1 MKTLCITGTECAM
14 FNKISD
20 TIFNAGIS
28 PAKTITQPNG
38 SSMDFNDWHQ
48 KVVDEN
54 SLLSIDSSSKIGR
67 VWEQLAVDLFMENVG
82 QEKWGWACPHSVK
95 LLNFWHSFAPQLC
108 FILLYSTP
116 EEVIYAASKNLN
128 NNSAHN
134 NSGDAII
141 KQWLND
147 QQTMLNF
154 YIKNPLQSL
163 LINVND
169 FRKNPK
175 YLVEKINEHFNF
187 NLNSFT
193 ALNDPDSENL
203 KTLEPNSLAEYL
215 ANITLKQSKYFS
227 EVNNVFN
234 ELEKNKIIIVSNND
248 TNDNKLVENNNL
260 AIDSYSLLCQY
271 NQELQT
277 AKDNLQAAVNNTKKL
292 QTAKDNLQTAK
303 DNLQAAFNNTK
314 RENQNNKN
322 ILADLQDSKEEAELL
337 LRQLHKVQEELEF
350 YYLEYRA
357 EKKRADTIES
367 KWEKMLNKHPY
378 YIDCDNI
385 ICQNSS
391 DNQGLFW
398 SLENIE
404 IFNRSI
410 DFLQLETLLWQD
422 KIIFRFVEKQD
433 KDLPLLVWNPNS
445 KDNQNNNEF
454 IVCPL
459 IVNDAIQQLA
469 NTDIILLR
477 NLSILFL
484 QHLQQLLANNNS
496 NINDTDDVVNN
507 PNINTFIN
515 LFKQIPNF
523 LDNVL
528 PKTLRFDE
536 FYISDNTNIGS
547 EYESLTFHMTNIN
560 IGNTI
565 HKKFEFRLSCAN
577 IQNGNFGTDPKL
589 EFPEDFGKIILQNW
603 FAESEDDSGKKLEL
617 RFAIPNAMDISV
629 WNKLSQ
635 NDKIFIYNLVN
646 LLPNRITQLSKINT
660 NEKMFSRSFD
670 DWINLANTIKNIL
683 NNNVLT
689 KSK

>member
-67 VWEQLAVDLFMENVG
+67 IWEQLAVDLFMENVG
-82 QEKWGWACPHSVK
+82 QEKWGWACPQSVK

-116 EEVIYAASKNLN
+116 EEAIYTASISEKNN
-128 NNSAHN
+128 IDNSADN
-134 NSGDAII
+134 II
-141 KQWLND
+141 QQWIANQQIMLKFYLKNP
-147 QQTMLNF
+147 QQT
-154 YIKNPLQSL
+154 L
-163 LINVND
+163 LVNVND
-169 FRKNPK
+169 FKKNPQN
-175 YLVEKINEHFNF
+175 LVEKINEHFNF

-203 KTLEPNSLAEYL
+203 KILEPNSLAEYL
-215 ANITLKQSKYFS
+215 VNITLQQSQYLS
-227 EVNNVFN
+227 EVNTLFS
-234 ELEKNKIIIVSNND
+234 ELEKNKVAICVDEIIAENGIMNNSISTENNSKISNNN
-248 TNDNKLVENNNL
+248 NDSIVV
-260 AIDSYSLLCQY
+260 DSYALLCKY
-271 NQELQT
+271 NY
-277 AKDNLQAAVNNTKKL
+277 DISNNINLQNN
-292 QTAKDNLQTAK
+292 
-303 DNLQAAFNNTK
+303 FV
-314 RENQNNKN
+314 E
-322 ILADLQDSKEEAELL
+322 LQDSREEADLL

-469 NTDIILLR
+469 TTDIILLK
-477 NLSILFL
+477 NLSVLFF
-484 QHLQQLLANNNS
+484 QQLQNNKDGIIVS
-496 NINDTDDVVNN
+496 N
-507 PNINTFIN
+507 PNINLFIN
-515 LFKQIPNF
+515 MFRQIPDF

-536 FYISDNTNIGS
+536 LYIKDYEELG
-547 EYESLTFHMTNIN
+547 EYENLTFHLTNISFAN
-560 IGNTI
+560 KLYKN
-565 HKKFEFRLSCAN
+565 FEFRLACAN
-577 IQNGNFGTDPKL
+577 IQDNQFGTDPKL
-589 EFPEDFGKIILQNW
+589 EFPEEFGKIILENW
-603 FAESEDDSGKKLEL
+603 FAESEDNYGSKLEL
-617 RFAIPNAMDISV
+617 RFAIPNAMDINV
-629 WNKLSQ
+629 WDKLSQ
-635 NDKIFIYNLVN
+635 NDKNFIYNLVN

-683 NNNVLT
+683 NTQLAAANI
-689 KSK
+689 

>member
-67 VWEQLAVDLFMENVG
+67 IWEQLAVDLFMENVG
-82 QEKWGWACPHSVK
+82 QEKWGWACPQSVK

-116 EEVIYAASKNLN
+116 EEAIYSASKNLN

-147 QQTMLNF
+147 QQMMLKF

-169 FRKNPK
+169 FKKNPQN
-175 YLVEKINEHFNF
+175 LVEKINEHFNF

-203 KTLEPNSLAEYL
+203 KILEPNSLAEYL
-215 ANITLKQSKYFS
+215 VNITLQQSQYLS
-227 EVNNVFN
+227 EVNTLFS
-234 ELEKNKIIIVSNND
+234 ELEKNKVAICADEIIAENGIMNNSISTENNSKISNNN
-248 TNDNKLVENNNL
+248 NDSIVV
-260 AIDSYSLLCQY
+260 DSYALLCKY
-271 NQELQT
+271 NY
-277 AKDNLQAAVNNTKKL
+277 DISNNINLQNN
-292 QTAKDNLQTAK
+292 
-303 DNLQAAFNNTK
+303 FV
-314 RENQNNKN
+314 E
-322 ILADLQDSKEEAELL
+322 LQDSREEADLL

-454 IVCPL
+454 ILCPL

-469 NTDIILLR
+469 TTDIILLK
-477 NLSILFL
+477 NLSVLFF
-484 QHLQQLLANNNS
+484 QQLQNNKDGIIVS
-496 NINDTDDVVNN
+496 N
-507 PNINTFIN
+507 PNINLFIN
-515 LFKQIPNF
+515 MFRQIPDF

-536 FYISDNTNIGS
+536 LYIKDYEELG
-547 EYESLTFHMTNIN
+547 EYENLTFHLTNISFAN
-560 IGNTI
+560 KLYKN
-565 HKKFEFRLSCAN
+565 FEFRLACAN
-577 IQNGNFGTDPKL
+577 IQDNQFGTDPKL
-589 EFPEDFGKIILQNW
+589 EFPEEFGKIILENW
-603 FAESEDDSGKKLEL
+603 FAESEDNYGSKLEL
-617 RFAIPNAMDISV
+617 RFAIPNAMDINV
-629 WNKLSQ
+629 WDKLSQ
-635 NDKIFIYNLVN
+635 NDKNFIANLVN
-646 LLPNRITQLSKINT
+646 LLPYRIGQLSKTDMTDNLVE
-660 NEKMFSRSFD
+660 EKMFSRNYN

-683 NNNVLT
+683 NTQLAANI
-689 KSK
+689 

>member
-67 VWEQLAVDLFMENVG
+67 IWEQLAVDLFMENVG

-108 FILLYSTP
+108 FVLLYSTP

-147 QQTMLNF
+147 QQMMLKF

-203 KTLEPNSLAEYL
+203 KILEPNSLAEYL
-215 ANITLKQSKYFS
+215 VNITLQQSQYLS
-227 EVNNVFN
+227 EVNTLFS
-234 ELEKNKIIIVSNND
+234 ELEKNKVAICADEIIAENGIMNNSISTENNSKISNNN
-248 TNDNKLVENNNL
+248 NDSIVV
-260 AIDSYSLLCQY
+260 DSYALLCKY
-271 NQELQT
+271 NY
-277 AKDNLQAAVNNTKKL
+277 DIFNNINLQNN
-292 QTAKDNLQTAK
+292 
-303 DNLQAAFNNTK
+303 FV
-314 RENQNNKN
+314 E
-322 ILADLQDSKEEAELL
+322 LQDSREEADLL

-469 NTDIILLR
+469 TTDIILLK
-477 NLSILFL
+477 NLSMLFF
-484 QHLQQLLANNNS
+484 QQLQNNKDGIIVS
-496 NINDTDDVVNN
+496 N
-507 PNINTFIN
+507 PNINLFIN
-515 LFKQIPNF
+515 MFRQIPDF

-536 FYISDNTNIGS
+536 LYIKDYEELG
-547 EYESLTFHMTNIN
+547 EYENLTFHLTNISFAN
-560 IGNTI
+560 KLYKN
-565 HKKFEFRLSCAN
+565 FEFRLACAN
-577 IQNGNFGTDPKL
+577 IQDNQFGTDPKL
-589 EFPEDFGKIILQNW
+589 EFPEEFGKIILENW
-603 FAESEDDSGKKLEL
+603 FAESEDNYGSKLEL
-617 RFAIPNAMDISV
+617 RFAIPNAMDINV
-629 WNKLSQ
+629 WDKLSQ
-635 NDKIFIYNLVN
+635 NDKNFIANLVN
-646 LLPNRITQLSKINT
+646 LLPYRIGQLSKTDMTDNLVE
-660 NEKMFSRSFD
+660 EKMFSRNYN

-683 NNNVLT
+683 NTQLAANI
-689 KSK
+689 

>member
-116 EEVIYAASKNLN
+116 EEAIYSASKNLN

-147 QQTMLNF
+147 QQMMLKF

-203 KTLEPNSLAEYL
+203 KILEPNSLAEYL
-215 ANITLKQSKYFS
+215 VNITLQQSQYLS
-227 EVNNVFN
+227 EVNTLFS
-234 ELEKNKIIIVSNND
+234 ELEKNKVAICADEIIAENDIMNNSISTENNSKISNNN
-248 TNDNKLVENNNL
+248 NDSIVV
-260 AIDSYSLLCQY
+260 DSYALLCKY
-271 NQELQT
+271 NY
-277 AKDNLQAAVNNTKKL
+277 DISNNINLQNN
-292 QTAKDNLQTAK
+292 
-303 DNLQAAFNNTK
+303 FV
-314 RENQNNKN
+314 E
-322 ILADLQDSKEEAELL
+322 LQDSREEADLL

-469 NTDIILLR
+469 TTDIILLK
-477 NLSILFL
+477 NLSVLFF
-484 QHLQQLLANNNS
+484 QQLQNNKDGIIVS
-496 NINDTDDVVNN
+496 N
-507 PNINTFIN
+507 PNINLFIN
-515 LFKQIPNF
+515 MFRQIPDF

-536 FYISDNTNIGS
+536 LYIKDYEELG
-547 EYESLTFHMTNIN
+547 EYENLTFHLTNISFAN
-560 IGNTI
+560 KLYKN
-565 HKKFEFRLSCAN
+565 FEFRLACAN
-577 IQNGNFGTDPKL
+577 IQDNQFGTDPKL
-589 EFPEDFGKIILQNW
+589 EFPEEFGKIILENW
-603 FAESEDDSGKKLEL
+603 FAESEDNYGSKLEL
-617 RFAIPNAMDISV
+617 RFAIPNAMDINV
-629 WNKLSQ
+629 WDKLSQ
-635 NDKIFIYNLVN
+635 NDKNFIANLVN
-646 LLPNRITQLSKINT
+646 LLPYRIGQLSKTDMTDNLVE
-660 NEKMFSRSFD
+660 EKMFSRNYN

-683 NNNVLT
+683 NTQLAANI
-689 KSK
+689 

>member
-67 VWEQLAVDLFMENVG
+67 IWEQLAVDLFMENVG
-82 QEKWGWACPHSVK
+82 QEKWGWACPQSVK

-128 NNSAHN
+128 NSGVHN

-147 QQTMLNF
+147 QQMMLKF

-203 KTLEPNSLAEYL
+203 KILEPNSLAEYL
-215 ANITLKQSKYFS
+215 VNITLQQSQYLS
-227 EVNNVFN
+227 EVNTLFS
-234 ELEKNKIIIVSNND
+234 ELEKNKVAICADEIIAENDIMNNSISTENNSKISNNN
-248 TNDNKLVENNNL
+248 NDSIVV
-260 AIDSYSLLCQY
+260 DSYALLCKY
-271 NQELQT
+271 NY
-277 AKDNLQAAVNNTKKL
+277 DISNNINLQNN
-292 QTAKDNLQTAK
+292 
-303 DNLQAAFNNTK
+303 FV
-314 RENQNNKN
+314 E
-322 ILADLQDSKEEAELL
+322 LQDSREEADLL

-469 NTDIILLR
+469 TTDIILLK
-477 NLSILFL
+477 NLSVLFF
-484 QHLQQLLANNNS
+484 QQLQNNKDG
-496 NINDTDDVVNN
+496 IIVIN
-507 PNINTFIN
+507 PNINLFIN
-515 LFKQIPNF
+515 MFRQIPDF

-536 FYISDNTNIGS
+536 LYIKDYEELG

-565 HKKFEFRLSCAN
+565 HKEFEFRLSCAN

-589 EFPEDFGKIILQNW
+589 EFPEEFGKIILENW
-603 FAESEDDSGKKLEL
+603 FAESEDNYGSKLEL
-617 RFAIPNAMDISV
+617 RFAIPNAMDINV
-629 WNKLSQ
+629 WDKLSQ
-635 NDKIFIYNLVN
+635 NDKNFIYNLVN

-683 NNNVLT
+683 NTQLSANI
-689 KSK
+689 

>member
-67 VWEQLAVDLFMENVG
+67 IWEQLAVDLFMENVG
-82 QEKWGWACPHSVK
+82 QEKWGWACPQSVK

-116 EEVIYAASKNLN
+116 EEAIYSASKNLN

-147 QQTMLNF
+147 QQMMLKF
-154 YIKNPLQSL
+154 YMKNPLQSL

-203 KTLEPNSLAEYL
+203 KILEPNSLAEYL
-215 ANITLKQSKYFS
+215 VNITLQQSQYLS
-227 EVNNVFN
+227 EVNTLFS
-234 ELEKNKIIIVSNND
+234 ELEKNKVAICVDEIIAENSIMNNSISMENNSKISNNN
-248 TNDNKLVENNNL
+248 NDSIVV
-260 AIDSYSLLCQY
+260 DSYALLCKY
-271 NQELQT
+271 NY
-277 AKDNLQAAVNNTKKL
+277 DISNNINLQNN
-292 QTAKDNLQTAK
+292 
-303 DNLQAAFNNTK
+303 FV
-314 RENQNNKN
+314 E
-322 ILADLQDSKEEAELL
+322 LQDSREEADLL

-367 KWEKMLNKHPY
+367 KWEKMLNKYPY

-469 NTDIILLR
+469 TTDIILLK
-477 NLSILFL
+477 NLSVLFF
-484 QHLQQLLANNNS
+484 QQLQNNKDGIIVS
-496 NINDTDDVVNN
+496 N
-507 PNINTFIN
+507 PNINLFIN
-515 LFKQIPNF
+515 MFRQIPDF

-536 FYISDNTNIGS
+536 LYIKDYEELG
-547 EYESLTFHMTNIN
+547 EYENLTFHLTNISFAN
-560 IGNTI
+560 KLYKN
-565 HKKFEFRLSCAN
+565 FEFRLACAN
-577 IQNGNFGTDPKL
+577 IQDNQFGTDPKL
-589 EFPEDFGKIILQNW
+589 EFPEEFGKIILENW
-603 FAESEDDSGKKLEL
+603 FAESEDNYGSKLEL
-617 RFAIPNAMDISV
+617 RFAIPNAMDINV
-629 WNKLSQ
+629 WDKLSQ
-635 NDKIFIYNLVN
+635 NDKNFIANLVN

-683 NNNVLT
+683 NTQLAANI
-689 KSK
+689 

>member
-116 EEVIYAASKNLN
+116 EEAIYSASKNLN

-147 QQTMLNF
+147 QQMMLKF

-203 KTLEPNSLAEYL
+203 KILEPNSLAEYL
-215 ANITLKQSKYFS
+215 VNITLQQSQYLS
-227 EVNNVFN
+227 EVNTLFS
-234 ELEKNKIIIVSNND
+234 ELEKNKVAICADEIIAENDIMNNSISTENNSKISNNN
-248 TNDNKLVENNNL
+248 NDSIVV
-260 AIDSYSLLCQY
+260 DSYALLCKY
-271 NQELQT
+271 NY
-277 AKDNLQAAVNNTKKL
+277 DISNNINLQNN
-292 QTAKDNLQTAK
+292 
-303 DNLQAAFNNTK
+303 FV
-314 RENQNNKN
+314 E
-322 ILADLQDSKEEAELL
+322 LQDSREEADLL

-469 NTDIILLR
+469 TTDIILLK
-477 NLSILFL
+477 NLSVLFF
-484 QHLQQLLANNNS
+484 QQLQNNKDGIIVS
-496 NINDTDDVVNN
+496 N
-507 PNINTFIN
+507 PNINLFIN
-515 LFKQIPNF
+515 MFRQIPDF

-536 FYISDNTNIGS
+536 LYIKDYEELG
-547 EYESLTFHMTNIN
+547 EYENLTFHLTNISFAN
-560 IGNTI
+560 KLYKN
-565 HKKFEFRLSCAN
+565 FEFRLACAN
-577 IQNGNFGTDPKL
+577 IQDNQFGTDPKL
-589 EFPEDFGKIILQNW
+589 EFPEEFGKIILENW
-603 FAESEDDSGKKLEL
+603 FAESEDKYGSKLEL
-617 RFAIPNAMDISV
+617 RFAIPNAMDINV
-629 WNKLSQ
+629 WDKLSQ
-635 NDKIFIYNLVN
+635 NDKNFIYNLVN

-683 NNNVLT
+683 NTQLAAANI
-689 KSK
+689 

>member
-67 VWEQLAVDLFMENVG
+67 IWEQLAVDLFMENVG
-82 QEKWGWACPHSVK
+82 QEKWGWACPQSVK

-116 EEVIYAASKNLN
+116 EEAIYSASKNLN

-147 QQTMLNF
+147 QQMMLKF

-203 KTLEPNSLAEYL
+203 KILEPNSLAEYL
-215 ANITLKQSKYFS
+215 VNITLQQSQYLS
-227 EVNNVFN
+227 EVNTLFS
-234 ELEKNKIIIVSNND
+234 ELEKNKVAICADEIIAENGIMNNSISTENNSKISNNN
-248 TNDNKLVENNNL
+248 NDSIVV
-260 AIDSYSLLCQY
+260 DSYALLCKY
-271 NQELQT
+271 NY
-277 AKDNLQAAVNNTKKL
+277 DISNNINLQNN
-292 QTAKDNLQTAK
+292 
-303 DNLQAAFNNTK
+303 FV
-314 RENQNNKN
+314 E
-322 ILADLQDSKEEAELL
+322 LQDSREDADLL

-469 NTDIILLR
+469 TTDIILLK
-477 NLSILFL
+477 NLSVLFL
-484 QHLQQLLANNNS
+484 QQLQNS
-496 NINDTDDVVNN
+496 NSDIVNRN
-507 PNINTFIN
+507 PNINLFIN
-515 LFKQIPNF
+515 VFRQIPNF

-536 FYISDNTNIGS
+536 LYIKDYEELG
-547 EYESLTFHMTNIN
+547 EYENLTFHLTNISFAN
-560 IGNTI
+560 KLYKN
-565 HKKFEFRLSCAN
+565 FEFRLACAN
-577 IQNGNFGTDPKL
+577 IQDNQFGTDPKL
-589 EFPEDFGKIILQNW
+589 EFPEEFGKIILENW
-603 FAESEDDSGKKLEL
+603 FAESEDNYGSKLEL
-617 RFAIPNAMDISV
+617 RFAIPNAMDINV
-629 WNKLSQ
+629 WDKLSQ
-635 NDKIFIYNLVN
+635 NDKNFIANLVN
-646 LLPNRITQLSKINT
+646 LLPYRIEQLSKTDITGNSAE
-660 NEKMFSRSFD
+660 EKMFSRNYN

-683 NNNVLT
+683 NTQLAANI
-689 KSK
+689 

>member
-67 VWEQLAVDLFMENVG
+67 IWEQLAVDLFMENVG
-82 QEKWGWACPHSVK
+82 QEKWGWACPQSVK

-108 FILLYSTP
+108 FVLLYSTP

-147 QQTMLNF
+147 QQMMLKF

-203 KTLEPNSLAEYL
+203 KILEPNSLAEYL
-215 ANITLKQSKYFS
+215 VNITLQQSQYLS
-227 EVNNVFN
+227 EVNTLFS
-234 ELEKNKIIIVSNND
+234 ELEKNKVAICADEIIAENGIMNNSISTENNSKISNNN
-248 TNDNKLVENNNL
+248 NDSIVV
-260 AIDSYSLLCQY
+260 DSYALLCKY
-271 NQELQT
+271 NY
-277 AKDNLQAAVNNTKKL
+277 DISNNINLQNN
-292 QTAKDNLQTAK
+292 
-303 DNLQAAFNNTK
+303 FV
-314 RENQNNKN
+314 E
-322 ILADLQDSKEEAELL
+322 LQDSREEADLL

-469 NTDIILLR
+469 TTDIILLK
-477 NLSILFL
+477 NLSVLFF
-484 QHLQQLLANNNS
+484 QQLQNNKDGIIVS
-496 NINDTDDVVNN
+496 N
-507 PNINTFIN
+507 PNINLFIN
-515 LFKQIPNF
+515 MFRQIPDF

-536 FYISDNTNIGS
+536 LYIKDYEELG
-547 EYESLTFHMTNIN
+547 EYENLTFHLTNISFAN
-560 IGNTI
+560 KLYKN
-565 HKKFEFRLSCAN
+565 FEFRLACAN
-577 IQNGNFGTDPKL
+577 IQDNQFGTDPKL
-589 EFPEDFGKIILQNW
+589 EFPEEFGKIILENW
-603 FAESEDDSGKKLEL
+603 FAESEDNYGSKLEL
-617 RFAIPNAMDISV
+617 RFAIPNAMDINV
-629 WNKLSQ
+629 WDKLSQ
-635 NDKIFIYNLVN
+635 NDKNFIYNLVN

-683 NNNVLT
+683 NTQLAANI
-689 KSK
+689 

>member
-67 VWEQLAVDLFMENVG
+67 IWEQLAVDLFMENVG

-116 EEVIYAASKNLN
+116 EEAIYAASKNLN
-128 NNSAHN
+128 NNSPHN

-147 QQTMLNF
+147 QQMMLKF

-169 FRKNPK
+169 FKKNPQN
-175 YLVEKINEHFNF
+175 LVEKINEHFNF

-203 KTLEPNSLAEYL
+203 KILEPNSLAEYL
-215 ANITLKQSKYFS
+215 VNITLQQSQYLS
-227 EVNNVFN
+227 EVNTLFS
-234 ELEKNKIIIVSNND
+234 ELEKNKVAICADEIIAENGIMNNSISTENNSKISNNN
-248 TNDNKLVENNNL
+248 NDSIVV
-260 AIDSYSLLCQY
+260 DSYALLCKY
-271 NQELQT
+271 NY
-277 AKDNLQAAVNNTKKL
+277 DISNNINLQNN
-292 QTAKDNLQTAK
+292 
-303 DNLQAAFNNTK
+303 FV
-314 RENQNNKN
+314 E
-322 ILADLQDSKEEAELL
+322 LQDSREEADLL

-454 IVCPL
+454 ILCPL

-469 NTDIILLR
+469 TTDIILLK
-477 NLSILFL
+477 NLSVLFF
-484 QHLQQLLANNNS
+484 QQLQNNKDGIIVS
-496 NINDTDDVVNN
+496 N
-507 PNINTFIN
+507 PNINLFIN
-515 LFKQIPNF
+515 MFRQIPDF

-536 FYISDNTNIGS
+536 LYIKDYEELG
-547 EYESLTFHMTNIN
+547 EYENLTFHLTNISFAN
-560 IGNTI
+560 KLYKN
-565 HKKFEFRLSCAN
+565 FEFRLACAN
-577 IQNGNFGTDPKL
+577 IQDNQFGTDPKL
-589 EFPEDFGKIILQNW
+589 EFPEEFGKIILENW
-603 FAESEDDSGKKLEL
+603 FAESEDNYGSKLEL
-617 RFAIPNAMDISV
+617 RFAIPNAMDINV
-629 WNKLSQ
+629 WDKLSQ
-635 NDKIFIYNLVN
+635 NDKNFIANLVN
-646 LLPNRITQLSKINT
+646 LLPYRIGQLSKTDMTDNLVE
-660 NEKMFSRSFD
+660 EKMFSRNYN

-683 NNNVLT
+683 NTQLAANI
-689 KSK
+689 

>member
-67 VWEQLAVDLFMENVG
+67 IWEQLAVDLFMENVG
-82 QEKWGWACPHSVK
+82 QEKWGWACPQSVK

-128 NNSAHN
+128 NSGVHN

-147 QQTMLNF
+147 QQMMLKF

-193 ALNDPDSENL
+193 ALNDPDFENL
-203 KTLEPNSLAEYL
+203 KILEPNSLAEYL
-215 ANITLKQSKYFS
+215 VNITLQQSQYLS
-227 EVNNVFN
+227 EVNTLFS
-234 ELEKNKIIIVSNND
+234 ELEKNKVAICADEIIAENGIMNNSISTENNSKISNNN
-248 TNDNKLVENNNL
+248 NDSIVV
-260 AIDSYSLLCQY
+260 DSYALLCKY
-271 NQELQT
+271 NY
-277 AKDNLQAAVNNTKKL
+277 DISNNINLQNN
-292 QTAKDNLQTAK
+292 
-303 DNLQAAFNNTK
+303 FV
-314 RENQNNKN
+314 E
-322 ILADLQDSKEEAELL
+322 LQDSREEADLL

-367 KWEKMLNKHPY
+367 KWEKMLNKYPY

-469 NTDIILLR
+469 TTDIILLK
-477 NLSILFL
+477 NLSVLFF
-484 QHLQQLLANNNS
+484 QQLQNNKDGIIVS
-496 NINDTDDVVNN
+496 N
-507 PNINTFIN
+507 PNINLFIN
-515 LFKQIPNF
+515 MFRQIPDF

-536 FYISDNTNIGS
+536 LYIKDYEELG
-547 EYESLTFHMTNIN
+547 EYENLTFHLTNISFAN
-560 IGNTI
+560 KLYKN
-565 HKKFEFRLSCAN
+565 FEFRLACAN
-577 IQNGNFGTDPKL
+577 IQDNQFGTDPKL
-589 EFPEDFGKIILQNW
+589 EFPEEFGKIILENW
-603 FAESEDDSGKKLEL
+603 FAESEDNYGSKLEL
-617 RFAIPNAMDISV
+617 RFAIPNAMDINV
-629 WNKLSQ
+629 WDKLSQ
-635 NDKIFIYNLVN
+635 NDKNFIYNLVN

-683 NNNVLT
+683 NTQLAANI
-689 KSK
+689 

>member
-67 VWEQLAVDLFMENVG
+67 IWEQLAVDLFMENVG

-116 EEVIYAASKNLN
+116 EEAIYSASKNLN

-147 QQTMLNF
+147 QQMMLKF

-203 KTLEPNSLAEYL
+203 KILEPNSLAEYL
-215 ANITLKQSKYFS
+215 VNITLQQSQYLS
-227 EVNNVFN
+227 EVNTLFS
-234 ELEKNKIIIVSNND
+234 ELEKNKVAICADEIIAENGIMNNSISTENNSKISNNN
-248 TNDNKLVENNNL
+248 NDSIVV
-260 AIDSYSLLCQY
+260 DSYALLCKY
-271 NQELQT
+271 NY
-277 AKDNLQAAVNNTKKL
+277 DISNNINLQNN
-292 QTAKDNLQTAK
+292 
-303 DNLQAAFNNTK
+303 FV
-314 RENQNNKN
+314 E
-322 ILADLQDSKEEAELL
+322 LQDSREEADLL

-469 NTDIILLR
+469 TTDIILLK
-477 NLSILFL
+477 NLSVLFF
-484 QHLQQLLANNNS
+484 QQLQNNKDGIIVS
-496 NINDTDDVVNN
+496 N
-507 PNINTFIN
+507 PNINLFIN
-515 LFKQIPNF
+515 MFRQIPDF

-536 FYISDNTNIGS
+536 LYIKDYEELG
-547 EYESLTFHMTNIN
+547 EYENLTFHLTNISFAN
-560 IGNTI
+560 KLYKN
-565 HKKFEFRLSCAN
+565 FEFRLACAN
-577 IQNGNFGTDPKL
+577 IQDNQFGTDPKL
-589 EFPEDFGKIILQNW
+589 EFPEEFGKIILENW
-603 FAESEDDSGKKLEL
+603 FAESEDNYGSKLEL
-617 RFAIPNAMDISV
+617 RFAIPNAMDINV
-629 WNKLSQ
+629 WDKLSQ
-635 NDKIFIYNLVN
+635 NDKNFIYNLVN
-646 LLPNRITQLSKINT
+646 LLSNRITQLSKINT

-683 NNNVLT
+683 NTQLAANI
-689 KSK
+689 

>member
-67 VWEQLAVDLFMENVG
+67 IWEQLAVDLFMENVG
-82 QEKWGWACPHSVK
+82 QEKWGWACPQSVK

-116 EEVIYAASKNLN
+116 EEAIYSASKNLN

-147 QQTMLNF
+147 QQMMLKF

-169 FRKNPK
+169 FKKNPQN
-175 YLVEKINEHFNF
+175 LVEKINEHFNF

-193 ALNDPDSENL
+193 ALNDSDSENL
-203 KTLEPNSLAEYL
+203 KILEPNSLAEYL
-215 ANITLKQSKYFS
+215 VNITLQQSQYLS
-227 EVNNVFN
+227 EVNTLFS
-234 ELEKNKIIIVSNND
+234 ELEKNKVAICADEIIAENGIMNNSISTENNSKISNNN
-248 TNDNKLVENNNL
+248 NDSIVV
-260 AIDSYSLLCQY
+260 DSYALLCKY
-271 NQELQT
+271 NY
-277 AKDNLQAAVNNTKKL
+277 DISNNINLQNN
-292 QTAKDNLQTAK
+292 
-303 DNLQAAFNNTK
+303 FV
-314 RENQNNKN
+314 E
-322 ILADLQDSKEEAELL
+322 LQDSREEADLL

-469 NTDIILLR
+469 TTDIILLK
-477 NLSILFL
+477 NLSVLFF
-484 QHLQQLLANNNS
+484 QQLQNNKDGIIVS
-496 NINDTDDVVNN
+496 N
-507 PNINTFIN
+507 PNINLFIN
-515 LFKQIPNF
+515 MFRQIPDF

-536 FYISDNTNIGS
+536 LYIKDYEELG
-547 EYESLTFHMTNIN
+547 EYENLTFHLTNISFAN
-560 IGNTI
+560 KLYKN
-565 HKKFEFRLSCAN
+565 FEFRLACAN
-577 IQNGNFGTDPKL
+577 IQDNQFGTDPKL
-589 EFPEDFGKIILQNW
+589 EFPEEFGKIILENW

-683 NNNVLT
+683 NTQLAANI
-689 KSK
+689 

>member
-67 VWEQLAVDLFMENVG
+67 IWEQLAVDLFMENVG

-108 FILLYSTP
+108 FVLLYSTP

-147 QQTMLNF
+147 QQMMLKF

-203 KTLEPNSLAEYL
+203 KILEPNSLAEYL
-215 ANITLKQSKYFS
+215 VNITLQQSQYLS
-227 EVNNVFN
+227 EVNTLFS
-234 ELEKNKIIIVSNND
+234 ELEKNKVAICADEIIADNGIMNNSISTENNSKISNNN
-248 TNDNKLVENNNL
+248 NDSIVV
-260 AIDSYSLLCQY
+260 DSYALLCKY
-271 NQELQT
+271 NY
-277 AKDNLQAAVNNTKKL
+277 DISNNINLQNN
-292 QTAKDNLQTAK
+292 
-303 DNLQAAFNNTK
+303 FV
-314 RENQNNKN
+314 E
-322 ILADLQDSKEEAELL
+322 LQDSREEADLL

-469 NTDIILLR
+469 TTDIILLK
-477 NLSILFL
+477 NLSVLFF
-484 QHLQQLLANNNS
+484 QQLQNNKDGIIVS
-496 NINDTDDVVNN
+496 N
-507 PNINTFIN
+507 PNINLFIN
-515 LFKQIPNF
+515 MFRQIPDF

-536 FYISDNTNIGS
+536 LYIKDYEELG
-547 EYESLTFHMTNIN
+547 EYENLTFHLTNISFAN
-560 IGNTI
+560 KLYKN
-565 HKKFEFRLSCAN
+565 FEFRLACAN
-577 IQNGNFGTDPKL
+577 IQDNQFGTDPKL
-589 EFPEDFGKIILQNW
+589 EFPEEFGKIILENW
-603 FAESEDDSGKKLEL
+603 FAESEDNYGSKLEL
-617 RFAIPNAMDISV
+617 RFAIPNAMDINV
-629 WNKLSQ
+629 WDKLSQ

-670 DWINLANTIKNIL
+670 DWINLANNFIREISKIFCNI
-683 NNNVLT
+683 
-689 KSK
+689 

>member
-1 MKTLCITGTECAM
+1 MKTLCITGTKCAM

-38 SSMDFNDWHQ
+38 SSIDFNDWHQ

-67 VWEQLAVDLFMENVG
+67 IWEQLAVDLFMENVG

-116 EEVIYAASKNLN
+116 EEAIYSASKNLN

-147 QQTMLNF
+147 QQMMLKF

-203 KTLEPNSLAEYL
+203 KILEPNSLAEYL
-215 ANITLKQSKYFS
+215 VNITLQQSQYLS
-227 EVNNVFN
+227 EVNTLFS
-234 ELEKNKIIIVSNND
+234 ELEKNKVAICADEIIAENGIMNNSISTENNSKISNNN
-248 TNDNKLVENNNL
+248 NDSIVV
-260 AIDSYSLLCQY
+260 DSYALLCKY
-271 NQELQT
+271 NY
-277 AKDNLQAAVNNTKKL
+277 DISNNINLQNN
-292 QTAKDNLQTAK
+292 
-303 DNLQAAFNNTK
+303 FV
-314 RENQNNKN
+314 E
-322 ILADLQDSKEEAELL
+322 LQDSREEADLL

-410 DFLQLETLLWQD
+410 DFLQLETLLWKD

-469 NTDIILLR
+469 TTDIILLK
-477 NLSILFL
+477 NLSVLFL
-484 QHLQQLLANNNS
+484 QQLQNNKDGIIVS
-496 NINDTDDVVNN
+496 N
-507 PNINTFIN
+507 PNINLFIN
-515 LFKQIPNF
+515 MFRQIPDF

-536 FYISDNTNIGS
+536 LYIKDYEELG
-547 EYESLTFHMTNIN
+547 EYENLTFHLTNISFAN
-560 IGNTI
+560 KLYKN
-565 HKKFEFRLSCAN
+565 FEFRLACAN
-577 IQNGNFGTDPKL
+577 IQDNQFGTDPKL
-589 EFPEDFGKIILQNW
+589 EFPEEFGKIILENW
-603 FAESEDDSGKKLEL
+603 FAESEDKYGSKLEL
-617 RFAIPNAMDISV
+617 RFAIPNAMDINV
-629 WNKLSQ
+629 WDKLSQ
-635 NDKIFIYNLVN
+635 NDKNFIYNLVN

-683 NNNVLT
+683 NTQLAAANI
-689 KSK
+689 

>member
-67 VWEQLAVDLFMENVG
+67 IWEQLAVDLFMENVG

-116 EEVIYAASKNLN
+116 EEAIYSASKNLN

-147 QQTMLNF
+147 QQMMLKF

-203 KTLEPNSLAEYL
+203 KILEPNSLAEYL
-215 ANITLKQSKYFS
+215 VNITLQQSQYLS
-227 EVNNVFN
+227 EVNTLFS
-234 ELEKNKIIIVSNND
+234 ELEKNKVAICANEIIAENDIMNNSISTENNSKISNNN
-248 TNDNKLVENNNL
+248 NDSIVV
-260 AIDSYSLLCQY
+260 DSYAFLCKY
-271 NQELQT
+271 NY
-277 AKDNLQAAVNNTKKL
+277 DISNNINLQNN
-292 QTAKDNLQTAK
+292 
-303 DNLQAAFNNTK
+303 FV
-314 RENQNNKN
+314 E
-322 ILADLQDSKEEAELL
+322 LQDSREEADLL

-469 NTDIILLR
+469 TTDIILLK
-477 NLSILFL
+477 NLSVLFF
-484 QHLQQLLANNNS
+484 QQLQNNKDGIIVS
-496 NINDTDDVVNN
+496 N
-507 PNINTFIN
+507 PNIN
-515 LFKQIPNF
+515 LFSNMFRQIPDF

-528 PKTLRFDE
+528 LKTLRFDE
-536 FYISDNTNIGS
+536 LYIKDYEELG
-547 EYESLTFHMTNIN
+547 EYENLTFHLTNISFAN
-560 IGNTI
+560 KLYKN
-565 HKKFEFRLSCAN
+565 FEFRLACAN
-577 IQNGNFGTDPKL
+577 IQDNQFGTDPKL
-589 EFPEDFGKIILQNW
+589 EFPEEFGKIILENW
-603 FAESEDDSGKKLEL
+603 FAESEDNYGSKLEL
-617 RFAIPNAMDISV
+617 RFAIPNAMDINV
-629 WNKLSQ
+629 WDKLSQ
-635 NDKIFIYNLVN
+635 NDKNFIYNLVN
-646 LLPNRITQLSKINT
+646 LLPNQITQLSKINT

-683 NNNVLT
+683 NTQLSANI
-689 KSK
+689 

>member
-67 VWEQLAVDLFMENVG
+67 IWEQLAVDLFMENVG
-82 QEKWGWACPHSVK
+82 QEKWGWACPQSVK

-116 EEVIYAASKNLN
+116 EEAIYSASKNLN

-147 QQTMLNF
+147 QQMMLKF

-203 KTLEPNSLAEYL
+203 KILEPNSLAEYL
-215 ANITLKQSKYFS
+215 VNITLQQSQYLS
-227 EVNNVFN
+227 EVNTLFS
-234 ELEKNKIIIVSNND
+234 ELEKNKVAICADEIIAENGIMNNSISTENNSKISNNN
-248 TNDNKLVENNNL
+248 NDSIVV
-260 AIDSYSLLCQY
+260 DSYALLCKY
-271 NQELQT
+271 NY
-277 AKDNLQAAVNNTKKL
+277 DISNNINLQ
-292 QTAKDNLQTAK
+292 DN
-303 DNLQAAFNNTK
+303 FV
-314 RENQNNKN
+314 E
-322 ILADLQDSKEEAELL
+322 LQDSREDADLL

-469 NTDIILLR
+469 TTDIILLK
-477 NLSILFL
+477 NLSVLFF
-484 QHLQQLLANNNS
+484 QQLQNNKDGIIVS
-496 NINDTDDVVNN
+496 N
-507 PNINTFIN
+507 PNINLFIN
-515 LFKQIPNF
+515 MFRQIPDF

-536 FYISDNTNIGS
+536 LYIKDYEELG
-547 EYESLTFHMTNIN
+547 EYENLTFHLTNISFAN
-560 IGNTI
+560 KLYKN
-565 HKKFEFRLSCAN
+565 FEFRLACAN
-577 IQNGNFGTDPKL
+577 IQDNQFGTDPKL
-589 EFPEDFGKIILQNW
+589 EFPEEFGKIILENW
-603 FAESEDDSGKKLEL
+603 FAESEDNYGSKLEL
-617 RFAIPNAMDISV
+617 RFAIPNAMDINV
-629 WNKLSQ
+629 WDKLSQ

-683 NNNVLT
+683 NTQLAANI
-689 KSK
+689 

>member
-67 VWEQLAVDLFMENVG
+67 IWEQLAVDLFMENVG

-116 EEVIYAASKNLN
+116 EEAIYAASKNLN

-147 QQTMLNF
+147 QQMMLKF

-203 KTLEPNSLAEYL
+203 KILEPNSLAEYL
-215 ANITLKQSKYFS
+215 VNITLQQSQYLS
-227 EVNNVFN
+227 EVNTLFS
-234 ELEKNKIIIVSNND
+234 ELEKNKVAICADEIIAENGIMNNSISTENNSKISNNN
-248 TNDNKLVENNNL
+248 NDSIVV
-260 AIDSYSLLCQY
+260 DSYALLCKY
-271 NQELQT
+271 NY
-277 AKDNLQAAVNNTKKL
+277 DISNNINLQNN
-292 QTAKDNLQTAK
+292 
-303 DNLQAAFNNTK
+303 FV
-314 RENQNNKN
+314 E
-322 ILADLQDSKEEAELL
+322 LQDSREEADLL

-469 NTDIILLR
+469 TTDIILLK
-477 NLSILFL
+477 NLSVLFF
-484 QHLQQLLANNNS
+484 QQLQNNKDGIIVS
-496 NINDTDDVVNN
+496 N
-507 PNINTFIN
+507 PNINLFIN
-515 LFKQIPNF
+515 MFRQIPDF

-536 FYISDNTNIGS
+536 LYIKDYEELG
-547 EYESLTFHMTNIN
+547 EYENLTFHLTNISFAN
-560 IGNTI
+560 KLYKN
-565 HKKFEFRLSCAN
+565 FEFRLACAN
-577 IQNGNFGTDPKL
+577 IQDNQFGTDPKL
-589 EFPEDFGKIILQNW
+589 EFPEEFGKIILENW
-603 FAESEDDSGKKLEL
+603 FAESEDNYGSKLEL
-617 RFAIPNAMDISV
+617 RFAIPNAMDINV
-629 WNKLSQ
+629 WDKLSQ

-683 NNNVLT
+683 NTQLAANI
-689 KSK
+689 

>member
-38 SSMDFNDWHQ
+38 SSMNFNDWHQ

-67 VWEQLAVDLFMENVG
+67 IWEQLAVDLFMENVG
-82 QEKWGWACPHSVK
+82 QEKWGWACPQSVK

-116 EEVIYAASKNLN
+116 EEAIYTASINEKNN
-128 NNSAHN
+128 IDNSADN
-134 NSGDAII
+134 II
-141 KQWLND
+141 QQWIANQQIMLKFYLKNP
-147 QQTMLNF
+147 QQT
-154 YIKNPLQSL
+154 L
-163 LINVND
+163 LVNVND
-169 FRKNPK
+169 FKKNPQN
-175 YLVEKINEHFNF
+175 LVEKINEHFNF

-203 KTLEPNSLAEYL
+203 KILEPNSLAEYL
-215 ANITLKQSKYFS
+215 VNITLQQSQYLS
-227 EVNNVFN
+227 EVNTLFS
-234 ELEKNKIIIVSNND
+234 ELEKNKVAICADEIIAENGIMNNSISTENNSKISNNNNDSIVMDSYALLCKYNYDISNND
-248 TNDNKLVENNNL
+248 
-260 AIDSYSLLCQY
+260 I
-271 NQELQT
+271 
-277 AKDNLQAAVNNTKKL
+277 NLQNN
-292 QTAKDNLQTAK
+292 
-303 DNLQAAFNNTK
+303 FV
-314 RENQNNKN
+314 E
-322 ILADLQDSKEEAELL
+322 LQDSREEADLL

-367 KWEKMLNKHPY
+367 KWEKMLNKYPY

-469 NTDIILLR
+469 TTDIILLK
-477 NLSILFL
+477 NLSVLFF
-484 QHLQQLLANNNS
+484 QQLQNNKDGIIVS
-496 NINDTDDVVNN
+496 N
-507 PNINTFIN
+507 PNINLFIN
-515 LFKQIPNF
+515 MFRQIPDF

-536 FYISDNTNIGS
+536 LYIKDYEELG
-547 EYESLTFHMTNIN
+547 EYENLTFHLTNISFAN
-560 IGNTI
+560 KLYKN
-565 HKKFEFRLSCAN
+565 FEFRLACAN
-577 IQNGNFGTDPKL
+577 IQDNQFGTDPKL
-589 EFPEDFGKIILQNW
+589 EFPEEFGKIILENW
-603 FAESEDDSGKKLEL
+603 FAESEDNYGSKLEL
-617 RFAIPNAMDISV
+617 RFAIPNAMDINV
-629 WNKLSQ
+629 WDKLSQ
-635 NDKIFIYNLVN
+635 NDKNFIYNLVN

-683 NNNVLT
+683 NTQLSANI
-689 KSK
+689 

>member
-1 MKTLCITGTECAM
+1 MKTLCITGTKCAM

-67 VWEQLAVDLFMENVG
+67 IWEQLAVDLFMENVG

-116 EEVIYAASKNLN
+116 EEAIYSASKNLN

-147 QQTMLNF
+147 QQMMLKF

-203 KTLEPNSLAEYL
+203 KILEPNSLAEYL
-215 ANITLKQSKYFS
+215 VNITLQQSQYLS
-227 EVNNVFN
+227 EVNTLFS
-234 ELEKNKIIIVSNND
+234 ELEKNKVAICADEIIAENGIMNNSISTENNSKISNNN
-248 TNDNKLVENNNL
+248 NDSIVV
-260 AIDSYSLLCQY
+260 DSYALLCKY
-271 NQELQT
+271 NY
-277 AKDNLQAAVNNTKKL
+277 DISNNINLQNN
-292 QTAKDNLQTAK
+292 
-303 DNLQAAFNNTK
+303 FV
-314 RENQNNKN
+314 E
-322 ILADLQDSKEEAELL
+322 LQDSREEADLL

-469 NTDIILLR
+469 TTDIILLK
-477 NLSILFL
+477 NLSVLFF
-484 QHLQQLLANNNS
+484 QQLQNNKDGIIVS
-496 NINDTDDVVNN
+496 N
-507 PNINTFIN
+507 PNIN
-515 LFKQIPNF
+515 LFSNMFRQIPDF

-536 FYISDNTNIGS
+536 LYIKDYEELG
-547 EYESLTFHMTNIN
+547 EYENLTFHLTNISFAN
-560 IGNTI
+560 KLYKN
-565 HKKFEFRLSCAN
+565 FEFRLACAN
-577 IQNGNFGTDPKL
+577 IQDNQFGTDPKL
-589 EFPEDFGKIILQNW
+589 EFPEEFGKIILENW
-603 FAESEDDSGKKLEL
+603 FAESEDNYGSKLEL
-617 RFAIPNAMDISV
+617 RFAIPNAMDINV
-629 WNKLSQ
+629 WDKLSQ
-635 NDKIFIYNLVN
+635 NDKNFIYNLVN
-646 LLPNRITQLSKINT
+646 LLPNQITQLSKINT

-683 NNNVLT
+683 NTQLAANI
-689 KSK
+689 

>member
-67 VWEQLAVDLFMENVG
+67 IWEQLAVDLFMENVG

-116 EEVIYAASKNLN
+116 EEAIYSASKNLN

-147 QQTMLNF
+147 QQMMLKF

-203 KTLEPNSLAEYL
+203 KILEPNSLAEYL
-215 ANITLKQSKYFS
+215 VNITLQQSQYLS
-227 EVNNVFN
+227 EVNTLFS
-234 ELEKNKIIIVSNND
+234 ELEKNKVAICADEIIAENGIMNNSISTENNSKISNNN
-248 TNDNKLVENNNL
+248 NDSIVV
-260 AIDSYSLLCQY
+260 DSYALLCKY
-271 NQELQT
+271 NY
-277 AKDNLQAAVNNTKKL
+277 DISNNINLQNN
-292 QTAKDNLQTAK
+292 
-303 DNLQAAFNNTK
+303 FV
-314 RENQNNKN
+314 E
-322 ILADLQDSKEEAELL
+322 LQDSREEADLL

-367 KWEKMLNKHPY
+367 KWEKMLNKYPY

-469 NTDIILLR
+469 TTDIILLK
-477 NLSILFL
+477 NLSVLFF
-484 QHLQQLLANNNS
+484 QQLQNNKDGIIIS
-496 NINDTDDVVNN
+496 N
-507 PNINTFIN
+507 PNINLFIN
-515 LFKQIPNF
+515 MFRQIPDF

-536 FYISDNTNIGS
+536 LYIKDYEELG
-547 EYESLTFHMTNIN
+547 EYENLTFHLTNISFAN
-560 IGNTI
+560 KLYKN
-565 HKKFEFRLSCAN
+565 FEFRLACAN
-577 IQNGNFGTDPKL
+577 IQDNQFGTDPKL
-589 EFPEDFGKIILQNW
+589 EFPEEFGKIILENW
-603 FAESEDDSGKKLEL
+603 FAESEDNYGSKLEL
-617 RFAIPNAMDISV
+617 RFAIPNAMDINV
-629 WNKLSQ
+629 WDKLSQ
-635 NDKIFIYNLVN
+635 NDKNFIYNLVN

-683 NNNVLT
+683 NTQLSANI
-689 KSK
+689 

>member
-67 VWEQLAVDLFMENVG
+67 IWEQLAVDLFMENVG

-116 EEVIYAASKNLN
+116 EEAIYSASKNLN

-147 QQTMLNF
+147 QQMMLKF

-203 KTLEPNSLAEYL
+203 KILEPNSLAEYL
-215 ANITLKQSKYFS
+215 VNITLQQSQYLS
-227 EVNNVFN
+227 EVNTLFS
-234 ELEKNKIIIVSNND
+234 ELEKNKVAICADEIIAENGIMNNSISTENNSKISNNN
-248 TNDNKLVENNNL
+248 NDSIVV
-260 AIDSYSLLCQY
+260 DSYALLCKY
-271 NQELQT
+271 NY
-277 AKDNLQAAVNNTKKL
+277 DISNNINLQNN
-292 QTAKDNLQTAK
+292 
-303 DNLQAAFNNTK
+303 FV
-314 RENQNNKN
+314 E
-322 ILADLQDSKEEAELL
+322 LQDSREEADLL

-410 DFLQLETLLWQD
+410 DFLQLETLLWKD

-469 NTDIILLR
+469 TTDIILLK
-477 NLSILFL
+477 NLSVLFL
-484 QHLQQLLANNNS
+484 QQLQNNKDGIIVS
-496 NINDTDDVVNN
+496 N
-507 PNINTFIN
+507 PNINLFIN
-515 LFKQIPNF
+515 MFRQIPDF

-536 FYISDNTNIGS
+536 LYIKDYEELG
-547 EYESLTFHMTNIN
+547 EYENLTFHLTNISFAN
-560 IGNTI
+560 KLYKN
-565 HKKFEFRLSCAN
+565 FEFRLACAN
-577 IQNGNFGTDPKL
+577 IQDNQFGTDPKL
-589 EFPEDFGKIILQNW
+589 EFPEEFGKIILENW
-603 FAESEDDSGKKLEL
+603 FAESEDNYGSKLEL
-617 RFAIPNAMDISV
+617 RFAIPNAMDINV
-629 WNKLSQ
+629 WDKLSQ
-635 NDKIFIYNLVN
+635 NDKNFIANLVN
-646 LLPNRITQLSKINT
+646 LLPYRIGQLSKTDMTDNLVE
-660 NEKMFSRSFD
+660 EKMFSRNYN

-683 NNNVLT
+683 NTQLAANI
-689 KSK
+689 

>member
-1 MKTLCITGTECAM
+1 MKTLCITGTKCAM

-54 SLLSIDSSSKIGR
+54 SLLSIDSLSKIGR
-67 VWEQLAVDLFMENVG
+67 IWEQLAVDLFMENVG
-82 QEKWGWACPHSVK
+82 QEKWGWACPQSVK

-116 EEVIYAASKNLN
+116 EEAIYTASINEKNN
-128 NNSAHN
+128 IDNSADN
-134 NSGDAII
+134 II
-141 KQWLND
+141 QQWIANQQIMLKFYLKNP
-147 QQTMLNF
+147 QQT
-154 YIKNPLQSL
+154 L
-163 LINVND
+163 LVNVND
-169 FRKNPK
+169 FKKNPQN
-175 YLVEKINEHFNF
+175 LVEKINEHFNF

-193 ALNDPDSENL
+193 ALNDPDSEKL
-203 KTLEPNSLAEYL
+203 KILEPNSLAEYL

-248 TNDNKLVENNNL
+248 TNDNDNKLVENNNL

-277 AKDNLQAAVNNTKKL
+277 AKDNLQAAV
-292 QTAKDNLQTAK
+292 
-303 DNLQAAFNNTK
+303 NNTK

-469 NTDIILLR
+469 TTDIILLK
-477 NLSILFL
+477 NLSVLFL
-484 QHLQQLLANNNS
+484 QQLQNS
-496 NINDTDDVVNN
+496 NSDIVNRN
-507 PNINTFIN
+507 PNINLFIN
-515 LFKQIPNF
+515 VFRQIPNF

-536 FYISDNTNIGS
+536 LYIKDYEELG
-547 EYESLTFHMTNIN
+547 EYENLTFHLTNISFAN
-560 IGNTI
+560 KLYKN
-565 HKKFEFRLSCAN
+565 FEFRLACAN
-577 IQNGNFGTDPKL
+577 IQDNQFGTDPKL
-589 EFPEDFGKIILQNW
+589 EFPEEFGKIILENW
-603 FAESEDDSGKKLEL
+603 FAESEDNYGSKLEL
-617 RFAIPNAMDISV
+617 RFAIPNAMDINV
-629 WNKLSQ
+629 WDKLSQ
-635 NDKIFIYNLVN
+635 NDKNFIYNLVN
-646 LLPNRITQLSKINT
+646 LLPNQITQLSKINT

-683 NNNVLT
+683 NTQLAANI
-689 KSK
+689 

>member
-67 VWEQLAVDLFMENVG
+67 IWEQLAVDLFMENVG

-116 EEVIYAASKNLN
+116 EEAIYSASKNLN
-128 NNSAHN
+128 NNSVHN

-147 QQTMLNF
+147 QQMMLKF

-203 KTLEPNSLAEYL
+203 KILEPNSLAEYL
-215 ANITLKQSKYFS
+215 VNITLQQSQYLS
-227 EVNNVFN
+227 EVNTLFS
-234 ELEKNKIIIVSNND
+234 ELEKNKVAICADEIIAENGIMNNSISTENNSKISNNN
-248 TNDNKLVENNNL
+248 NDSIVV
-260 AIDSYSLLCQY
+260 DSYALLCKY
-271 NQELQT
+271 NY
-277 AKDNLQAAVNNTKKL
+277 DISNNINLQNN
-292 QTAKDNLQTAK
+292 
-303 DNLQAAFNNTK
+303 FV
-314 RENQNNKN
+314 E
-322 ILADLQDSKEEAELL
+322 LQDSREEADLL

-469 NTDIILLR
+469 TTDIILLK
-477 NLSILFL
+477 NLSVLFF
-484 QHLQQLLANNNS
+484 QQLQNNKDGIIVS
-496 NINDTDDVVNN
+496 N
-507 PNINTFIN
+507 PNINLFIN
-515 LFKQIPNF
+515 MFRQIPDF

-536 FYISDNTNIGS
+536 LYIKDYEELG
-547 EYESLTFHMTNIN
+547 EYENLTFHLTNISFAN
-560 IGNTI
+560 KLYKN
-565 HKKFEFRLSCAN
+565 FEFRLACAN
-577 IQNGNFGTDPKL
+577 IQDNQFGTDPKL
-589 EFPEDFGKIILQNW
+589 EFPEEFGKIILENW
-603 FAESEDDSGKKLEL
+603 FAESEDNYGSKLEL
-617 RFAIPNAMDISV
+617 RFAIPNAMDINV
-629 WNKLSQ
+629 WDKLSQ
-635 NDKIFIYNLVN
+635 NDKNFIANLVN
-646 LLPNRITQLSKINT
+646 LLPYRIEQLSKTDITGNSAE
-660 NEKMFSRSFD
+660 EKMFSRNYN

-683 NNNVLT
+683 NTQLAANI
-689 KSK
+689 

>member
-67 VWEQLAVDLFMENVG
+67 IWEQLAVDLFMENVG
-82 QEKWGWACPHSVK
+82 QEKWGWACPQSVK

-116 EEVIYAASKNLN
+116 EEAIYAASKNLN
-128 NNSAHN
+128 NNSPHN

-147 QQTMLNF
+147 QQMMLKF
-154 YIKNPLQSL
+154 YLKNPQQTL
-163 LINVND
+163 LVNVND
-169 FRKNPK
+169 FKKNPK

-203 KTLEPNSLAEYL
+203 KILEPNSLAEYL
-215 ANITLKQSKYFS
+215 VNITLQQSQYLS
-227 EVNNVFN
+227 EVNTLFS
-234 ELEKNKIIIVSNND
+234 ELEKNKVAICADEIIAENGIMNNSISTENNSKISNNN
-248 TNDNKLVENNNL
+248 NDSIVV
-260 AIDSYSLLCQY
+260 DSYALLCKY
-271 NQELQT
+271 NY
-277 AKDNLQAAVNNTKKL
+277 DISNNINLQNN
-292 QTAKDNLQTAK
+292 
-303 DNLQAAFNNTK
+303 FV
-314 RENQNNKN
+314 E
-322 ILADLQDSKEEAELL
+322 LQDSREEADLL

-469 NTDIILLR
+469 TTDIILLK
-477 NLSILFL
+477 NLSVLFF
-484 QHLQQLLANNNS
+484 QQLQNNK
-496 NINDTDDVVNN
+496 DDIIVSN
-507 PNINTFIN
+507 PNINLFIN
-515 LFKQIPNF
+515 MFRQIPDF

-536 FYISDNTNIGS
+536 LYIKDYEELG
-547 EYESLTFHMTNIN
+547 EYENLTFHLTNISFAN
-560 IGNTI
+560 KLYKN
-565 HKKFEFRLSCAN
+565 FEFRLACAN
-577 IQNGNFGTDPKL
+577 IQDNQFGTDPKL
-589 EFPEDFGKIILQNW
+589 EFPEEFGKIILENW
-603 FAESEDDSGKKLEL
+603 FAESEDNYGSKLEL
-617 RFAIPNAMDISV
+617 RFAIPNAMDINV
-629 WNKLSQ
+629 WDKLSQ
-635 NDKIFIYNLVN
+635 NDKNFIANLVN
-646 LLPNRITQLSKINT
+646 LLPYRIGQLSKTDMTDNLVE
-660 NEKMFSRSFD
+660 EKMFSRNYN

-683 NNNVLT
+683 NTQLAANI
-689 KSK
+689 

>member
-67 VWEQLAVDLFMENVG
+67 IWEQLAVDLFMENVG
-82 QEKWGWACPHSVK
+82 QEKWGWACPQSVK

-116 EEVIYAASKNLN
+116 EEAIYSASKNLN

-147 QQTMLNF
+147 QQMMLKF

-203 KTLEPNSLAEYL
+203 KILEPNSLAEYL
-215 ANITLKQSKYFS
+215 VNITLQQSQYLS
-227 EVNNVFN
+227 EVNTLFS
-234 ELEKNKIIIVSNND
+234 ELEKNKVAICADEIIAENGIMNNSISTENNSKISNNN
-248 TNDNKLVENNNL
+248 NDSIVV
-260 AIDSYSLLCQY
+260 DSYALLCKY
-271 NQELQT
+271 NY
-277 AKDNLQAAVNNTKKL
+277 DISNNINLQ
-292 QTAKDNLQTAK
+292 DN
-303 DNLQAAFNNTK
+303 FV
-314 RENQNNKN
+314 E
-322 ILADLQDSKEEAELL
+322 LQDSREDADLL

-404 IFNRSI
+404 IFNRRI

-469 NTDIILLR
+469 TTDIILLK
-477 NLSILFL
+477 NLSVLFF
-484 QHLQQLLANNNS
+484 QQLQNNKDGIIVS
-496 NINDTDDVVNN
+496 N
-507 PNINTFIN
+507 PNINLFIN
-515 LFKQIPNF
+515 MFRQIPDF

-536 FYISDNTNIGS
+536 LYIKDYEELG
-547 EYESLTFHMTNIN
+547 EYENLTFHLTNISFAN
-560 IGNTI
+560 KLYKN
-565 HKKFEFRLSCAN
+565 FEFRLACAN
-577 IQNGNFGTDPKL
+577 IQDNQFGTDPKL
-589 EFPEDFGKIILQNW
+589 EFPEEFGKIILENW
-603 FAESEDDSGKKLEL
+603 FAESEDNYGSKLEL
-617 RFAIPNAMDISV
+617 RFAIPNAMDINV
-629 WNKLSQ
+629 WDKLSQ

-683 NNNVLT
+683 NTQLAANI
-689 KSK
+689 

>member
-67 VWEQLAVDLFMENVG
+67 IWEQLAVDLFMENVG

-147 QQTMLNF
+147 QQMMLKF

-203 KTLEPNSLAEYL
+203 KILEPNSLAEYL
-215 ANITLKQSKYFS
+215 VNITLQQSQYLS
-227 EVNNVFN
+227 EVNTLFS
-234 ELEKNKIIIVSNND
+234 ELEKNKVAICADEIIAENGIMNNSISTENNSKISNNN
-248 TNDNKLVENNNL
+248 NDSIVV
-260 AIDSYSLLCQY
+260 DSYALLCKY
-271 NQELQT
+271 NY
-277 AKDNLQAAVNNTKKL
+277 DISNNINLQNN
-292 QTAKDNLQTAK
+292 
-303 DNLQAAFNNTK
+303 FV
-314 RENQNNKN
+314 E
-322 ILADLQDSKEEAELL
+322 LQDSREEADLL

-367 KWEKMLNKHPY
+367 KWEKMLNKYPY

-469 NTDIILLR
+469 TTDIILLK
-477 NLSILFL
+477 NLSVLFF
-484 QHLQQLLANNNS
+484 QQLQNNKDGIIIS
-496 NINDTDDVVNN
+496 N
-507 PNINTFIN
+507 PNINLFIN
-515 LFKQIPNF
+515 MFRQIPDF

-536 FYISDNTNIGS
+536 LYIKDYEELG
-547 EYESLTFHMTNIN
+547 EYENLTFHLTNISFAN
-560 IGNTI
+560 KLYKN
-565 HKKFEFRLSCAN
+565 FEFRLACAN
-577 IQNGNFGTDPKL
+577 IQDNQFGTDPKL
-589 EFPEDFGKIILQNW
+589 EFPEEFGKIILENW
-603 FAESEDDSGKKLEL
+603 FAESEDNYGSKLEL
-617 RFAIPNAMDISV
+617 RFAIPNAMDINV
-629 WNKLSQ
+629 WDKLSQ
-635 NDKIFIYNLVN
+635 NDKNFIYNLVN

-683 NNNVLT
+683 NTQLSANI
-689 KSK
+689 

>member
-67 VWEQLAVDLFMENVG
+67 IWEQLAVDLFMENVG

-108 FILLYSTP
+108 FVLLYSTP

-147 QQTMLNF
+147 QQMMLKF

-169 FRKNPK
+169 FKKNPQN
-175 YLVEKINEHFNF
+175 LVEKINEHFNF

-203 KTLEPNSLAEYL
+203 KILEPNSLAEYL
-215 ANITLKQSKYFS
+215 VNITLQQSQYLS
-227 EVNNVFN
+227 EVNTLFS
-234 ELEKNKIIIVSNND
+234 ELEKNKVAICADEIIAENGIMNNSISTENNSKISNNN
-248 TNDNKLVENNNL
+248 NDSIVV
-260 AIDSYSLLCQY
+260 DSYALLCKY
-271 NQELQT
+271 NY
-277 AKDNLQAAVNNTKKL
+277 DISNNINLQNN
-292 QTAKDNLQTAK
+292 
-303 DNLQAAFNNTK
+303 FV
-314 RENQNNKN
+314 E
-322 ILADLQDSKEEAELL
+322 LQDSREEADLL

-454 IVCPL
+454 ILCPL

-469 NTDIILLR
+469 TTDIILLK
-477 NLSILFL
+477 NLSVLFF
-484 QHLQQLLANNNS
+484 QQLQNNKDGIIVS
-496 NINDTDDVVNN
+496 N
-507 PNINTFIN
+507 PNINLFIN
-515 LFKQIPNF
+515 MFRQIPDF

-536 FYISDNTNIGS
+536 LYIKDYEELG
-547 EYESLTFHMTNIN
+547 EYENLTFHLTNISFAN
-560 IGNTI
+560 KLYKN
-565 HKKFEFRLSCAN
+565 FEFRLACAN
-577 IQNGNFGTDPKL
+577 IQDNQFGTDPKL
-589 EFPEDFGKIILQNW
+589 EFPEEFGKIILENW
-603 FAESEDDSGKKLEL
+603 FAESEDNYGSKLEL
-617 RFAIPNAMDISV
+617 RFAIPNAMDINV
-629 WNKLSQ
+629 WDKLSQ
-635 NDKIFIYNLVN
+635 NDKNFIANLVN
-646 LLPNRITQLSKINT
+646 LLPYRIGQLSKTDMTDNLVE
-660 NEKMFSRSFD
+660 EKMFSRNYN

-683 NNNVLT
+683 NTQLAANI
-689 KSK
+689 

>member
-67 VWEQLAVDLFMENVG
+67 IWEQLAVDLFMENVG

-116 EEVIYAASKNLN
+116 EEAIYSASKNLN

-147 QQTMLNF
+147 QQMMLKF

-203 KTLEPNSLAEYL
+203 KILEPNSLAEYL
-215 ANITLKQSKYFS
+215 VNITLQQSQYLS
-227 EVNNVFN
+227 EVNTLFS
-234 ELEKNKIIIVSNND
+234 ELEKNKVAICADEIIAENGIMNNSISTENNSKISNNN
-248 TNDNKLVENNNL
+248 NDSIVV
-260 AIDSYSLLCQY
+260 DSYALLCKY
-271 NQELQT
+271 NY
-277 AKDNLQAAVNNTKKL
+277 DISNNINLQNN
-292 QTAKDNLQTAK
+292 
-303 DNLQAAFNNTK
+303 FV
-314 RENQNNKN
+314 E
-322 ILADLQDSKEEAELL
+322 LQDSREEADLL

-367 KWEKMLNKHPY
+367 KREKMLNKYPY

-469 NTDIILLR
+469 TTDIILLK
-477 NLSILFL
+477 NLSVLFF
-484 QHLQQLLANNNS
+484 QQLQNNKDGIIIS
-496 NINDTDDVVNN
+496 N
-507 PNINTFIN
+507 PNINLFIN
-515 LFKQIPNF
+515 MFRQIPDF

-536 FYISDNTNIGS
+536 LYIKDYEELG
-547 EYESLTFHMTNIN
+547 EYENLTFHLTNISFAN
-560 IGNTI
+560 KLYKN
-565 HKKFEFRLSCAN
+565 FEFRLACAN
-577 IQNGNFGTDPKL
+577 IQDNQFGTDPKL
-589 EFPEDFGKIILQNW
+589 EFPEEFGKIILENW
-603 FAESEDDSGKKLEL
+603 FAESEDNYGSKLEL
-617 RFAIPNAMDISV
+617 RFAIPNAMDINV
-629 WNKLSQ
+629 WDKLSQ
-635 NDKIFIYNLVN
+635 NDKNFIYNLVN

-683 NNNVLT
+683 NTQLSANI
-689 KSK
+689 

>member
-67 VWEQLAVDLFMENVG
+67 IWEQLAVDLFMENVG
-82 QEKWGWACPHSVK
+82 QEKWGWACPQSVK

-116 EEVIYAASKNLN
+116 EEAIYAASKNLN
-128 NNSAHN
+128 NNSPHN

-147 QQTMLNF
+147 QQMMLKF
-154 YIKNPLQSL
+154 YLKNPQQTL
-163 LINVND
+163 LVNVND
-169 FRKNPK
+169 FKKNPK

-203 KTLEPNSLAEYL
+203 KILEPNSLAEYL
-215 ANITLKQSKYFS
+215 VNITLQQSQYLS
-227 EVNNVFN
+227 EVNTLFS
-234 ELEKNKIIIVSNND
+234 ELEKNKVAICADEIIAENGIMNNSISTENNSKISNNN
-248 TNDNKLVENNNL
+248 NDSIVV
-260 AIDSYSLLCQY
+260 DSYALLCKY
-271 NQELQT
+271 NY
-277 AKDNLQAAVNNTKKL
+277 DISNNINLQNN
-292 QTAKDNLQTAK
+292 
-303 DNLQAAFNNTK
+303 FV
-314 RENQNNKN
+314 E
-322 ILADLQDSKEEAELL
+322 LQDSREEADLL

-367 KWEKMLNKHPY
+367 KWERMLNKHPY

-469 NTDIILLR
+469 TTDIILLK
-477 NLSILFL
+477 NLSVLFL
-484 QHLQQLLANNNS
+484 QQLQNS
-496 NINDTDDVVNN
+496 NSDIVNRN
-507 PNINTFIN
+507 PNINLFIN
-515 LFKQIPNF
+515 VFKQIPNF

-536 FYISDNTNIGS
+536 LYIKDYEELG
-547 EYESLTFHMTNIN
+547 EYENLTFHLTNISFAN
-560 IGNTI
+560 KLYKN
-565 HKKFEFRLSCAN
+565 FEFRLACAN
-577 IQNGNFGTDPKL
+577 IQDNQFGTDPKL
-589 EFPEDFGKIILQNW
+589 EFPEEFGKIILENW
-603 FAESEDDSGKKLEL
+603 FAESEDNYGSKLEL
-617 RFAIPNAMDISV
+617 RFAIPNAMDINV
-629 WNKLSQ
+629 WDKLSQ
-635 NDKIFIYNLVN
+635 NDKNFIYNLVN
-646 LLPNRITQLSKINT
+646 LLPNRISQLSKTDIIENST
-660 NEKMFSRSFD
+660 EEKMLSRNYN

-683 NNNVLT
+683 NTQLSANI
-689 KSK
+689 

>member
-38 SSMDFNDWHQ
+38 SNMDFNDWHQ

-67 VWEQLAVDLFMENVG
+67 IWEQLAVDLFMENVG

-116 EEVIYAASKNLN
+116 EEAIYSASKNLN

-147 QQTMLNF
+147 QQMMLKF
-154 YIKNPLQSL
+154 YMKNPLQSL

-203 KTLEPNSLAEYL
+203 KILEPNSLAEYL
-215 ANITLKQSKYFS
+215 VNITLQQSQYLS
-227 EVNNVFN
+227 EVNTLFS
-234 ELEKNKIIIVSNND
+234 ELEKNKVAICADEIIAENGIMNNSISTENNSKISNNN
-248 TNDNKLVENNNL
+248 NDSIVV
-260 AIDSYSLLCQY
+260 DSYALLCKY
-271 NQELQT
+271 NY
-277 AKDNLQAAVNNTKKL
+277 DISNNINLQNN
-292 QTAKDNLQTAK
+292 
-303 DNLQAAFNNTK
+303 FV
-314 RENQNNKN
+314 E
-322 ILADLQDSKEEAELL
+322 LQDSREEADLL

-367 KWEKMLNKHPY
+367 KWEKMLNKHPC

-469 NTDIILLR
+469 TTDIILLK
-477 NLSILFL
+477 NLSVLFF
-484 QHLQQLLANNNS
+484 QQLQNNKDGIIVS
-496 NINDTDDVVNN
+496 N
-507 PNINTFIN
+507 PNINLFIN
-515 LFKQIPNF
+515 MFRQIPDF

-536 FYISDNTNIGS
+536 LYIKDYEELG
-547 EYESLTFHMTNIN
+547 EYENLTFHLTNISFAN
-560 IGNTI
+560 KLYKN
-565 HKKFEFRLSCAN
+565 FEFRLACAN
-577 IQNGNFGTDPKL
+577 IQDNQFGTDPKL
-589 EFPEDFGKIILQNW
+589 EFPEEFGKIILENW
-603 FAESEDDSGKKLEL
+603 FAESEDNYGSKLEL
-617 RFAIPNAMDISV
+617 RFAIPNAMDINV
-629 WNKLSQ
+629 WDKLSQ
-635 NDKIFIYNLVN
+635 NDKNFIYNLVN

-683 NNNVLT
+683 NTQLAANI
-689 KSK
+689 

>member
-67 VWEQLAVDLFMENVG
+67 IWEQLAVDLFMENVG
-82 QEKWGWACPHSVK
+82 QEKWGWACPQSVK

-116 EEVIYAASKNLN
+116 EEAIYSASKNLN

-147 QQTMLNF
+147 QQMMLKF
-154 YIKNPLQSL
+154 YLKNPQQTL
-163 LINVND
+163 LVNVND
-169 FRKNPK
+169 FKKNPQN
-175 YLVEKINEHFNF
+175 LVEKINEHFNF

-203 KTLEPNSLAEYL
+203 KILEPNSLAEYL
-215 ANITLKQSKYFS
+215 VNITLQQSQYLS
-227 EVNNVFN
+227 EVNTLFS
-234 ELEKNKIIIVSNND
+234 ELEKNKVAICADEIIAENGIMNNSISTENNSKISNNN
-248 TNDNKLVENNNL
+248 NDSIVV
-260 AIDSYSLLCQY
+260 DSYALLCKY
-271 NQELQT
+271 NY
-277 AKDNLQAAVNNTKKL
+277 DISNNINLQNN
-292 QTAKDNLQTAK
+292 
-303 DNLQAAFNNTK
+303 FV
-314 RENQNNKN
+314 E
-322 ILADLQDSKEEAELL
+322 LQDSREEADLL

-469 NTDIILLR
+469 TTDIILLK
-477 NLSILFL
+477 NLSVLFF
-484 QHLQQLLANNNS
+484 QQLQNNKDGIIVS
-496 NINDTDDVVNN
+496 N
-507 PNINTFIN
+507 PNINLFIN
-515 LFKQIPNF
+515 MFRQIPDF

-536 FYISDNTNIGS
+536 LYIKDYEELG
-547 EYESLTFHMTNIN
+547 EYENLTFHLTNISFAN
-560 IGNTI
+560 KLYKN
-565 HKKFEFRLSCAN
+565 FEFRLACAN
-577 IQNGNFGTDPKL
+577 IQDNQFGTDPKL
-589 EFPEDFGKIILQNW
+589 EFPEEFGKIILENW
-603 FAESEDDSGKKLEL
+603 FAESEDNYGSKLEL
-617 RFAIPNAMDISV
+617 RFAIPNAMDINV
-629 WNKLSQ
+629 WDKLSQ
-635 NDKIFIYNLVN
+635 NDKNFIYNLVN

-660 NEKMFSRSFD
+660 NEKMFSRNYN

-683 NNNVLT
+683 NTQLAANI
-689 KSK
+689 

>member
-116 EEVIYAASKNLN
+116 EEAIYSASKNLN

-147 QQTMLNF
+147 QQMMLKF

-203 KTLEPNSLAEYL
+203 KILEPNSLAEYL
-215 ANITLKQSKYFS
+215 VNITLQQSQYLS
-227 EVNNVFN
+227 EVNTLFS
-234 ELEKNKIIIVSNND
+234 ELEKNKVAICADEIIAENGIMNNSISTENNSKISNNN
-248 TNDNKLVENNNL
+248 NDSIVV
-260 AIDSYSLLCQY
+260 DSYALLCKY
-271 NQELQT
+271 NY
-277 AKDNLQAAVNNTKKL
+277 DISNNINLQNN
-292 QTAKDNLQTAK
+292 
-303 DNLQAAFNNTK
+303 FV
-314 RENQNNKN
+314 E
-322 ILADLQDSKEEAELL
+322 LQDSREEADLL

-469 NTDIILLR
+469 TTDIILLK
-477 NLSILFL
+477 NLSVLFF
-484 QHLQQLLANNNS
+484 QQLQNNKDGIIVS
-496 NINDTDDVVNN
+496 N
-507 PNINTFIN
+507 PNINLFIN
-515 LFKQIPNF
+515 MFRQIPDF

-536 FYISDNTNIGS
+536 LYIKDYEELG
-547 EYESLTFHMTNIN
+547 EYENLTFHLTNISFAN
-560 IGNTI
+560 KLYKN
-565 HKKFEFRLSCAN
+565 FEFRLACAN
-577 IQNGNFGTDPKL
+577 IQDNQFGTDPKL
-589 EFPEDFGKIILQNW
+589 EFPEEFGKIILENW
-603 FAESEDDSGKKLEL
+603 FAESEDNYGSKLEL
-617 RFAIPNAMDISV
+617 RFAIPNAMDINV
-629 WNKLSQ
+629 WDKLSQ
-635 NDKIFIYNLVN
+635 NDKNFIYNLVN

-683 NNNVLT
+683 NTQLSANI
-689 KSK
+689 

>member
-67 VWEQLAVDLFMENVG
+67 IWEQLAVDLFMENVG
-82 QEKWGWACPHSVK
+82 QEKWGWACPQSVK

-116 EEVIYAASKNLN
+116 EEAIYAASKNLN
-128 NNSAHN
+128 NNSPHN

-147 QQTMLNF
+147 QQMMLKF
-154 YIKNPLQSL
+154 YLKNPQQTL
-163 LINVND
+163 LVNVND
-169 FRKNPK
+169 FKKNPK

-203 KTLEPNSLAEYL
+203 KILEPNSLAEYL
-215 ANITLKQSKYFS
+215 VNITLQQSQYLS
-227 EVNNVFN
+227 EVNTLFS
-234 ELEKNKIIIVSNND
+234 ELEKNKVAICADEIIAENGIMNNSISTENNSKISNNN
-248 TNDNKLVENNNL
+248 NDSIVV
-260 AIDSYSLLCQY
+260 DSYALLCKY
-271 NQELQT
+271 NY
-277 AKDNLQAAVNNTKKL
+277 DISNNINLQNN
-292 QTAKDNLQTAK
+292 
-303 DNLQAAFNNTK
+303 FV
-314 RENQNNKN
+314 E
-322 ILADLQDSKEEAELL
+322 LQDSREEADLL

-469 NTDIILLR
+469 TTDIILLK
-477 NLSILFL
+477 NLSVLFF
-484 QHLQQLLANNNS
+484 QQLQNNKDGIIVS
-496 NINDTDDVVNN
+496 N
-507 PNINTFIN
+507 PNINLFIN
-515 LFKQIPNF
+515 MFRQIPDF

-536 FYISDNTNIGS
+536 LYIKDYEELG
-547 EYESLTFHMTNIN
+547 EYENLTFHLTNISFAN
-560 IGNTI
+560 KLYKN
-565 HKKFEFRLSCAN
+565 FEFRLACAN
-577 IQNGNFGTDPKL
+577 IQDNQFGTDPKL
-589 EFPEDFGKIILQNW
+589 EFPEEFGKIILENW
-603 FAESEDDSGKKLEL
+603 FAESEDNYGSKLEL
-617 RFAIPNAMDISV
+617 RFAIPNAMDINV
-629 WNKLSQ
+629 WDKLSQ

-683 NNNVLT
+683 NTQLAANI
-689 KSK
+689 

>member
-1 MKTLCITGTECAM
+1 MKTLCITGTKCAM
-14 FNKISD
+14 FNKISN

-67 VWEQLAVDLFMENVG
+67 IWEQLAVDLFMENVG

-116 EEVIYAASKNLN
+116 EEAIYAASKNLN
-128 NNSAHN
+128 NNSPHN

-147 QQTMLNF
+147 QQMMLKF

-169 FRKNPK
+169 FKKNPQN
-175 YLVEKINEHFNF
+175 LVEKINEHFNF

-203 KTLEPNSLAEYL
+203 KILEPNSLAEYL
-215 ANITLKQSKYFS
+215 VNITLQQSQYLS
-227 EVNNVFN
+227 EVNTLFS
-234 ELEKNKIIIVSNND
+234 ELEKNKVAICADEIIAENGIMNNSISTENNSKISNNN
-248 TNDNKLVENNNL
+248 NDSIVV
-260 AIDSYSLLCQY
+260 DSYALLCKY
-271 NQELQT
+271 NY
-277 AKDNLQAAVNNTKKL
+277 DISNNINLQNN
-292 QTAKDNLQTAK
+292 
-303 DNLQAAFNNTK
+303 FV
-314 RENQNNKN
+314 E
-322 ILADLQDSKEEAELL
+322 LQDSREEADLL

-469 NTDIILLR
+469 TTDIILLK
-477 NLSILFL
+477 NLSMLFF
-484 QHLQQLLANNNS
+484 QQLQNNKDGIIVS
-496 NINDTDDVVNN
+496 N
-507 PNINTFIN
+507 PNINLFIN
-515 LFKQIPNF
+515 MFRQIPDF

-536 FYISDNTNIGS
+536 LYIKDYEELG

-565 HKKFEFRLSCAN
+565 HKEFEFRLSCAN

-589 EFPEDFGKIILQNW
+589 EFPEEFGKIILENW
-603 FAESEDDSGKKLEL
+603 FAESEDNYGSKLEL
-617 RFAIPNAMDISV
+617 RFAIPNAMDINV
-629 WNKLSQ
+629 WDKLSQ

-683 NNNVLT
+683 NTQLSANI
-689 KSK
+689 

>member
-67 VWEQLAVDLFMENVG
+67 IWEQLAVDLFMENVG

-108 FILLYSTP
+108 FVLLYSTP

-147 QQTMLNF
+147 QQMMLKF

-203 KTLEPNSLAEYL
+203 KILEPNSLAEYL
-215 ANITLKQSKYFS
+215 VNITLQQSQYLS
-227 EVNNVFN
+227 EVNTLFS
-234 ELEKNKIIIVSNND
+234 ELEKNKVAICADEIIAENGIMNNSISTENNSKISNNN
-248 TNDNKLVENNNL
+248 NDSIVV
-260 AIDSYSLLCQY
+260 DSYALLCKY
-271 NQELQT
+271 NY
-277 AKDNLQAAVNNTKKL
+277 DISNNINLQNN
-292 QTAKDNLQTAK
+292 
-303 DNLQAAFNNTK
+303 FV
-314 RENQNNKN
+314 E
-322 ILADLQDSKEEAELL
+322 LQDSREEADLL

-469 NTDIILLR
+469 TTDIILLK
-477 NLSILFL
+477 NLSVLFF
-484 QHLQQLLANNNS
+484 QQLQNNKDGIIVS
-496 NINDTDDVVNN
+496 N
-507 PNINTFIN
+507 PNINLFIN
-515 LFKQIPNF
+515 MFRQIPDF

-536 FYISDNTNIGS
+536 LYIKDYEELG
-547 EYESLTFHMTNIN
+547 EYENLTFHLTNISFAN
-560 IGNTI
+560 KLYKN
-565 HKKFEFRLSCAN
+565 FEFRLACAN
-577 IQNGNFGTDPKL
+577 IQDNQFGTDPKL
-589 EFPEDFGKIILQNW
+589 EFPEEFGKIILENW
-603 FAESEDDSGKKLEL
+603 FAESEDNYGSKLEL
-617 RFAIPNAMDISV
+617 RFAIPNAMDINV
-629 WNKLSQ
+629 WDKLSQ

-683 NNNVLT
+683 NTQLAANI
-689 KSK
+689 

>member
-67 VWEQLAVDLFMENVG
+67 IWEQLAVDLFMENVG

-108 FILLYSTP
+108 FVLLYSTP

-147 QQTMLNF
+147 QQMMLKF

-203 KTLEPNSLAEYL
+203 KILEPNSLAEYL
-215 ANITLKQSKYFS
+215 VNITLQQSQYLY
-227 EVNNVFN
+227 EVNTLFS
-234 ELEKNKIIIVSNND
+234 ELEKNKVAICADEIIAENGIMNNSISTENNSKISNNN
-248 TNDNKLVENNNL
+248 NDSIVV
-260 AIDSYSLLCQY
+260 DSYALLCKY
-271 NQELQT
+271 NY
-277 AKDNLQAAVNNTKKL
+277 DISNNINLQNN
-292 QTAKDNLQTAK
+292 
-303 DNLQAAFNNTK
+303 FV
-314 RENQNNKN
+314 E
-322 ILADLQDSKEEAELL
+322 LQDSREEADLL

-469 NTDIILLR
+469 TTDIILLK
-477 NLSILFL
+477 NLSVLFF
-484 QHLQQLLANNNS
+484 QQLQNNKDGIIVS
-496 NINDTDDVVNN
+496 N
-507 PNINTFIN
+507 PNINLFIN
-515 LFKQIPNF
+515 MFRQIPDF

-536 FYISDNTNIGS
+536 LYIKDYEELG
-547 EYESLTFHMTNIN
+547 EYENLTFHLTNISFAN
-560 IGNTI
+560 KLYKN
-565 HKKFEFRLSCAN
+565 FEFRLACAN
-577 IQNGNFGTDPKL
+577 IQDNQFGTDPKL
-589 EFPEDFGKIILQNW
+589 EFPEEFGKIILENW
-603 FAESEDDSGKKLEL
+603 FAESEDNYGSKLEL
-617 RFAIPNAMDISV
+617 RFAIPNAMDINV
-629 WNKLSQ
+629 WDKLSQ
-635 NDKIFIYNLVN
+635 NDKNFIANLVN
-646 LLPNRITQLSKINT
+646 LLPYRIGQLSKTDMTDNLVE
-660 NEKMFSRSFD
+660 EKMFSRNYN

-683 NNNVLT
+683 NTQLAANI
-689 KSK
+689 

>member
-116 EEVIYAASKNLN
+116 EEAIYSASKNLN

-147 QQTMLNF
+147 QQMMLKF

-203 KTLEPNSLAEYL
+203 KILEPNSLAEYL
-215 ANITLKQSKYFS
+215 VNITLQQSQYLS
-227 EVNNVFN
+227 EVNTLFS
-234 ELEKNKIIIVSNND
+234 ELEKNKVAICADEIIAENGIMNNSISTENNSKISNNN
-248 TNDNKLVENNNL
+248 NDSIVV
-260 AIDSYSLLCQY
+260 DSYALLCKY
-271 NQELQT
+271 NY
-277 AKDNLQAAVNNTKKL
+277 DISNNINLQNN
-292 QTAKDNLQTAK
+292 
-303 DNLQAAFNNTK
+303 FV
-314 RENQNNKN
+314 E
-322 ILADLQDSKEEAELL
+322 LQDSREEADLL

-469 NTDIILLR
+469 TTDIILLK
-477 NLSILFL
+477 NLSVLFF
-484 QHLQQLLANNNS
+484 QQLQNNK
-496 NINDTDDVVNN
+496 DDIIVSN
-507 PNINTFIN
+507 PNINLFIN
-515 LFKQIPNF
+515 MFRQIPDF

-536 FYISDNTNIGS
+536 LYIKDYEELGEYENLTFLLTNIS
-547 EYESLTFHMTNIN
+547 FANKLYKN
-560 IGNTI
+560 
-565 HKKFEFRLSCAN
+565 FEFRLACAN
-577 IQNGNFGTDPKL
+577 IQDNQFGTDPKL
-589 EFPEDFGKIILQNW
+589 EFPEEFGKIILENW
-603 FAESEDDSGKKLEL
+603 FAESEDNYGSKLEL
-617 RFAIPNAMDISV
+617 RFAIPNAMDINV
-629 WNKLSQ
+629 WDKLSQ
-635 NDKIFIYNLVN
+635 NDKNFIANLVN
-646 LLPNRITQLSKINT
+646 LLPYRIGQLSKTDMTDNLVE
-660 NEKMFSRSFD
+660 EKMFSRNYN

-683 NNNVLT
+683 NTQLAANI
-689 KSK
+689 

>member
-67 VWEQLAVDLFMENVG
+67 IWEQLAVDLFMENVG
-82 QEKWGWACPHSVK
+82 QEKWGWACPQSVK

-116 EEVIYAASKNLN
+116 EEAIYSASKNLN
-128 NNSAHN
+128 NNSVHN

-147 QQTMLNF
+147 QQMMLKF

-169 FRKNPK
+169 FKKNPQN
-175 YLVEKINEHFNF
+175 LVEKINEHFNF

-193 ALNDPDSENL
+193 ALNDSDSENL
-203 KTLEPNSLAEYL
+203 KILEPNSLAEYL
-215 ANITLKQSKYFS
+215 VNITLQQSQYLS
-227 EVNNVFN
+227 EVNTLFS
-234 ELEKNKIIIVSNND
+234 ELEKNKVAICADEIIAENGIMNNSISTENNSKISNNN
-248 TNDNKLVENNNL
+248 NDSIVV
-260 AIDSYSLLCQY
+260 DSYALLCKY
-271 NQELQT
+271 NY
-277 AKDNLQAAVNNTKKL
+277 DISNNINLQNN
-292 QTAKDNLQTAK
+292 
-303 DNLQAAFNNTK
+303 FV
-314 RENQNNKN
+314 E
-322 ILADLQDSKEEAELL
+322 LQDSREEADLL

-469 NTDIILLR
+469 TTDIILLK
-477 NLSILFL
+477 NLSVLFF
-484 QHLQQLLANNNS
+484 QQLQNNKDGIIVS
-496 NINDTDDVVNN
+496 N
-507 PNINTFIN
+507 PNINLFIN
-515 LFKQIPNF
+515 MFRQIPDF

-536 FYISDNTNIGS
+536 LYIKDYEELG
-547 EYESLTFHMTNIN
+547 EYENLTFHLTNISFAN
-560 IGNTI
+560 KLYKN
-565 HKKFEFRLSCAN
+565 FEFRLACAN
-577 IQNGNFGTDPKL
+577 IQDNQFGTDPKL
-589 EFPEDFGKIILQNW
+589 EFPEEFGKIILENW
-603 FAESEDDSGKKLEL
+603 FAESEDKYGSKLEL
-617 RFAIPNAMDISV
+617 RFAIPNAMDINV
-629 WNKLSQ
+629 WDKLSQ
-635 NDKIFIYNLVN
+635 NDKNFIYNLVN

-683 NNNVLT
+683 NTQLAAANI
-689 KSK
+689 